1 MRYFIRFHQLRHPLE
16 LGAAEVNAFL

>member
-1 MRYFIRFHQLRHPLE
+1 MRFHQLRHPLE